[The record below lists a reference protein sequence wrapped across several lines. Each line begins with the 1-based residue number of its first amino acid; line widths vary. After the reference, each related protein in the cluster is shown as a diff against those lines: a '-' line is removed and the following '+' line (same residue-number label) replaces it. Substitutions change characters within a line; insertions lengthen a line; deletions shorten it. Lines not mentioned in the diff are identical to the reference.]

1 MIGRRIVHE
10 SRALTQ
16 RAGPTAGP
24 FARAARI
31 QPWRQSGEPE
41 AGFTLL
47 EVLVALT
54 ILGLAVVT
62 LIQLSSRSLLLVKTS
77 ADYQEAA
84 QLADRIA
91 TEKQPSEEG
100 VDSGSDGRFQWERQ
114 VSLVPVPDELQ
125 PKQTVPDQE
134 PLKLFQVTIAV
145 RWGQNQVFQLAT
157 LHTPTTSPAATQTT
171 SAGGSQPTSP
181 STGGPTTP
189 ITRRPIN
196 Q

>member
-1 MIGRRIVHE
+1 MMGRQILPE
-10 SRALTQ
+10 SPALTQ
-16 RAGPTAGP
+16 RAGPTARPSVRGP
-24 FARAARI
+24 RVKARKRS
-31 QPWRQSGEPE
+31 WEPE

-62 LIQLSSRSLLLVKTS
+62 LIQLSSQSLRLVKTS
-77 ADYQEAA
+77 GDYQRAA

-100 VDSGSDGRFQWERQ
+100 VDSGEDEGFHWERQ

-125 PKQTVPDQE
+125 PKETVPDKE
-134 PLKLFQVTIAV
+134 PPKLFAVTIAV
-145 RWGQNQVFQLAT
+145 RWGQNQLFQLAT
-157 LHTPTTSPAATQTT
+157 LYTPTTSPAATQTT
-171 SAGGSQPTSP
+171 SAGGPQPTSP
-181 STGGPTTP
+181 STASPTTP
-189 ITRRPIN
+189 RTQQPIK

>member
-1 MIGRRIVHE
+1 MMGRRILPE
-10 SRALTQ
+10 SPALIQ
-16 RAGPTAGP
+16 RAGPMAGP
-24 FARAARI
+24 SARGALVQAQRRS
-31 QPWRQSGEPE
+31 WEPD

-100 VDSGSDGRFQWERQ
+100 VDSGQEGRFQWERQ

-125 PKQTVPDQE
+125 PKETVPDQE
-134 PLKLFQVTIAV
+134 PLKLFAVTIAV

-157 LHTPTTSPAATQTT
+157 LRTPTTSPVATQTT
-171 SAGGSQPTSP
+171 SVGGPQPTSP
-181 STGGPTTP
+181 STALPTTP
-189 ITRRPIN
+189 STRKPIT